1 MIDIAGLERIDSFPY
16 RHRVAE
22 VMRAPAITAPAGMT
36 LAEGARRMNEAGI
49 SSLIVAADGRPAG
62 IVTERD
68 LLRAVAERGG
78 DGLTI
83 SLSAIMSSPVEAVAP
98 DVFVYVALARMARRG
113 LRHLAVVDY
122 DGALV
127 GVITAGA
134 LLRQR
139 GGRGLALADEV
150 QEAAGPGAMAAVM
163 SQLPAL
169 ARSLLAEGT
178 AAREVAA
185 VISAVVRD
193 ITARCAT
200 LAEAA
205 LAAEGQGP
213 PPAAYACLVLGSAGR
228 GESLLVPDQD
238 NAVVY
243 DGAEDQPW
251 FAAFGRRL
259 ADLLDAAG
267 VPYCRGK
274 VMASEPLWRH
284 SLAGWQDLIG
294 RWVSAPRPEDLL
306 NVDIF
311 FDFVPVHGDR
321 VLARRLRAYATEA
334 AAHAPAFLRL
344 LAEAMTV
351 MHPPFGLLGGLRTE
365 DGRVDLKRGGLLPLV
380 TGARLMALKCAS
392 PETAT
397 LARLEAARGAGSLN
411 AEDGAGLAE
420 GHELLLGLVIDQQ
433 IADIAAGVRPS
444 ARVELARLARPLRR
458 RLTEVLRRVDGIE
471 TNVRDVL
478 TR

>member
-1 MIDIAGLERIDSFPY
+1 MIDLAGLERIDSFPY
-16 RHRVAE
+16 RHRVAD
-22 VMRAPAITAPAGMT
+22 VMRSPAATAPPGMT
-36 LAEGARRMNEAGI
+36 LAEGARHMNEAGT
-49 SSLIVAADGRPAG
+49 SSLIVTAEGRPVG

-78 DGLTI
+78 DALTM
-83 SLSAIMSSPVEAVAP
+83 SLSAIMSSPVETVAP
-98 DVFVYVALARMARRG
+98 DLFVYVALARMARRG
-113 LRHLAVVDY
+113 LRHLAVAGH

-127 GVITAGA
+127 GVVTAGA

-139 GGRGLALADEV
+139 AGRGLALADEV
-150 QEAAGPGAMAAVM
+150 QEAAGPEAMAAVM
-163 SQLPAL
+163 RQLPAL
-169 ARSLLAEGT
+169 GRGLLAEGA

-193 ITARCAT
+193 ITARCAA

-238 NAVVY
+238 NAVVHE
-243 DGAEDQPW
+243 GAEDDLW
-251 FAAFGRRL
+251 FAAFGKRV
-259 ADLLDAAG
+259 ADLLDASG

-284 SLAGWQDLIG
+284 SLAGWQALID
-294 RWVSAPRPEDLL
+294 RWVRAPRPEDLV

-321 VLARRLRAYATEA
+321 TLAARLRADATA
-334 AAHAPAFLRL
+334 AAARAPAFLRL
-344 LAEAMTV
+344 LAEAMTA

-365 DGRVDLKRGGLLPLV
+365 GGRVDLKKGGLLPLA

-392 PETAT
+392 PATAT
-397 LARLEAARGAGSLN
+397 QARLDAARAAGSLN
-411 AEDGAGLAE
+411 AEDALGLAE
-420 GHELLLGLVIDQQ
+420 GHEMLLGLVLDQQ
-433 IADIAAGVRPS
+433 IADIAAGVSPS
-444 ARVELARLARPLRR
+444 TRVEFARLERPVRR
-458 RLTEVLRRVDGIE
+458 RLVEVLRRVDAIE
-471 TNVRDVL
+471 TNVRDAL
-478 TR
+478 TG